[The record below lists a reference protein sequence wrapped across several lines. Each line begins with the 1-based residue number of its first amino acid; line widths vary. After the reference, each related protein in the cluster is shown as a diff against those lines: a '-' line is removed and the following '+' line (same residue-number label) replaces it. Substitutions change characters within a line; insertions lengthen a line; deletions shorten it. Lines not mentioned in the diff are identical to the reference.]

1 MKKIV
6 SLILV
11 LVLCSAF
18 FCGCDNAGDKV
29 IRVGASVTP
38 HAEILGAVK
47 DNLAE
52 QGYTLEIVEYNDYV
66 LPNTAV
72 ESGELDA
79 NYFQHLPYLQ
89 DFNEKNGTHLVSV
102 AAVHYEPFG
111 IYAGKSSSLD
121 NIADGATISVPND
134 GTNEGRALLLL
145 ESLGLIELSDDA
157 GMTATVL
164 DIVSNP
170 KNLNITELEAAQLV
184 RSLSDVDFSVINGN
198 YAIEGGLD
206 VHNALAV
213 EDPSSEAAQTYANI
227 IAVKEG
233 HEKDPKVLALIA
245 ALQTEE
251 VRQFI
256 EENYDGAVVAI
267 FPKESSN

>member
-1 MKKIV
+1 M
-6 SLILV
+6 
-11 LVLCSAF
+11 
-18 FCGCDNAGDKV
+18 
-29 IRVGASVTP
+29 
-38 HAEILGAVK
+38 
-47 DNLAE
+47 
-52 QGYTLEIVEYNDYV
+52 
-66 LPNTAV
+66 
-72 ESGELDA
+72 
-79 NYFQHLPYLQ
+79 
-89 DFNEKNGTHLVSV
+89 
-102 AAVHYEPFG
+102 
-111 IYAGKSSSLD
+111 
-121 NIADGATISVPND
+121 
-134 GTNEGRALLLL
+134 
-145 ESLGLIELSDDA
+145 
-157 GMTATVL
+157 L

-170 KNLNITELEAAQLV
+170 KNLKITELEAAQLV

-213 EDPSSEAAQTYANI
+213 EDASSEAAQTYANI